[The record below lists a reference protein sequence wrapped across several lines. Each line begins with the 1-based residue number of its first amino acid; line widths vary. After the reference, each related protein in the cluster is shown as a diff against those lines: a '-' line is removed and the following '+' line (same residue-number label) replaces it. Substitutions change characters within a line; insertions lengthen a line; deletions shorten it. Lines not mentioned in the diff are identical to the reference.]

1 MVGGG
6 GMKRHEL
13 VHIWPEAGALN
24 RELESFYGGKFCSFT
39 SVVKTGS
46 FIFERQI
53 LT

>member
-1 MVGGG
+1 MVAEG

-13 VHIWPEAGALN
+13 VHICQEAGALN
-24 RELESFYGGKFCSFT
+24 RQLESFYGGKFCFFT
-39 SVVKTGS
+39 SVDKTEG

>member
-24 RELESFYGGKFCSFT
+24 RELESFYGGIIALLPQLIKLKVSFL
-39 SVVKTGS
+39 KD
-46 FIFERQI
+46 RY
-53 LT
+53 